1 MTLEEMFTLDYDE
14 ERFAKIKPEYVMSY
28 CNTRIKNMGRRWY
41 ITTNP
46 ETIEQVSDSLWIDDN
61 DGSPVHVMQWD
72 EFYIVGLMKPA
83 EVRIDDRDEYMEDL
97 GWELIPPKYYSR
109 EVEGT

>member
-1 MTLEEMFTLDYDE
+1 MTLEEMLTLDYDE
-14 ERFAKIKPEYVMSY
+14 ERFAKIKPKYVMNY
-28 CNTRIKNMGRRWY
+28 CDSRIKNMERRWY

-46 ETIEQVSDSLWIDDN
+46 ETIEQVSGLWIEDN
-61 DGSPVHVMQWD
+61 DGCPVHVMQWQ

-83 EVRIDDRDEYMEDL
+83 KVQIDNRDEYMESL
-97 GWELIPPKYYSR
+97 GWELIPTKYYSR

>member
-1 MTLEEMFTLDYDE
+1 MTLEEMLTLDYDK
-14 ERFAKIKPEYVMSY
+14 ERFAKIKPECVMNY
-28 CNTRIKNMGRRWY
+28 CDSRIKNMGRCWY

-61 DGSPVHVMQWD
+61 DGSPVHVMQWQ

-83 EVRIDDRDEYMEDL
+83 EVRIDDRDEYMESL
-97 GWELIPPKYYSR
+97 GWELIPTKYYSR